1 MILKSIVANTPT
13 RFSTLPRPRLQ
24 LCGFLATNKFLYDY
38 DIKKTWTVQNV
49 LALNGDKWV
58 GAPQEM
64 SNKFGTTWT
73 FSDEF
78 ITIDRQIV
86 KYKLEDDIIILENG
100 DSFKIISLTENDM
113 QLGSPVTKATV
124 YIIFKSESRARQ

>member
-1 MILKSIVANTPT
+1 MKLSDITKKIFLLANVVVLFILSSCTKDGN
-13 RFSTLPRPRLQ
+13 
-24 LCGFLATNKFLYDY
+24 DY

-100 DSFKIISLTENDM
+100 DSFKIISLTENDL

-124 YIIFKSESRARQ
+124 YVIFKSESRYRQ

>member
-1 MILKSIVANTPT
+1 MKLSDITKKIFLLANVVVLFILSSCTKDGN
-13 RFSTLPRPRLQ
+13 
-24 LCGFLATNKFLYDY
+24 DY

-73 FSDEF
+73 FSDEI

-100 DSFKIISLTENDM
+100 DSFKIISLTENDL

-124 YIIFKSESRARQ
+124 YIIFKSESRYRQ

>member
-1 MILKSIVANTPT
+1 MKLSDITKKIFLLANVVVLLILPSCTKDGN
-13 RFSTLPRPRLQ
+13 
-24 LCGFLATNKFLYDY
+24 GY

-49 LALNGDKWV
+49 LALNGDKWI

-64 SNKFGTTWT
+64 SDKFGTTWT
-73 FSDEF
+73 FSDEI

-100 DSFKIISLTENDM
+100 DSFKIISLTENDL

-124 YIIFKSESRARQ
+124 YIIFKSESRYRQ

>member
-1 MILKSIVANTPT
+1 MKLSDITKKIFLLANVVVLFILSSCTKDGN
-13 RFSTLPRPRLQ
+13 
-24 LCGFLATNKFLYDY
+24 DY

-73 FSDEF
+73 FSDEI

-113 QLGSPVTKATV
+113 QLGAPVTKATV

>member
-1 MILKSIVANTPT
+1 MKLSDITKKIFLLANVVVLLILSSCTKDGN
-13 RFSTLPRPRLQ
+13 
-24 LCGFLATNKFLYDY
+24 DY

-49 LALNGDKWV
+49 LALNGDKWI

-64 SNKFGTTWT
+64 SDKFGTTWT
-73 FSDEF
+73 FSDEI

-100 DSFKIISLTENDM
+100 DSFKIISLTENDL

-124 YIIFKSESRARQ
+124 YIIFKSESRYRQ

>member
-1 MILKSIVANTPT
+1 MKLSDITKKIFLLANVVVLLILSSCTKDGN
-13 RFSTLPRPRLQ
+13 
-24 LCGFLATNKFLYDY
+24 DY
-38 DIKKTWTVQNV
+38 DIKKTWIVQNV

>member
-1 MILKSIVANTPT
+1 MKLSDITKKIFLLANVVVLFILSSCTKDGN
-13 RFSTLPRPRLQ
+13 
-24 LCGFLATNKFLYDY
+24 DY

-73 FSDEF
+73 FSDEI

-100 DSFKIISLTENDM
+100 DSFKIISLTENDL

-124 YIIFKSESRARQ
+124 YVIFKSESRYRQ

>member
-1 MILKSIVANTPT
+1 MKLSDITKKIFLLANVVVLFILSSCTKDGN
-13 RFSTLPRPRLQ
+13 
-24 LCGFLATNKFLYDY
+24 DY

-73 FSDEF
+73 FSDEI

-124 YIIFKSESRARQ
+124 YVIFKSESRYRQ

>member
-1 MILKSIVANTPT
+1 MKLSDITKKIFLLANVVVLFILSSCTKDGN
-13 RFSTLPRPRLQ
+13 
-24 LCGFLATNKFLYDY
+24 DY

-73 FSDEF
+73 FSDEI

-124 YIIFKSESRARQ
+124 YIIFKSESRYRQ

>member
-1 MILKSIVANTPT
+1 MKLSDITKKIFLLANVVVLFILSSCTKDGN
-13 RFSTLPRPRLQ
+13 
-24 LCGFLATNKFLYDY
+24 DY

>member
-1 MILKSIVANTPT
+1 MKLSDITKKIFLLANVVVLFILSSCTKDGN
-13 RFSTLPRPRLQ
+13 
-24 LCGFLATNKFLYDY
+24 DY

-73 FSDEF
+73 FSDEI

-124 YIIFKSESRARQ
+124 YVIFKSESRARQ

>member
-1 MILKSIVANTPT
+1 MKLSDITKKIFLLANVVVLFILPSCTKDRN
-13 RFSTLPRPRLQ
+13 
-24 LCGFLATNKFLYDY
+24 GY

-49 LALNGDKWV
+49 LALNGDKWI

-64 SNKFGTTWT
+64 SDKFGTTWT
-73 FSDEF
+73 FSDEI

-113 QLGSPVTKATV
+113 QLGAPVTKATV

>member
-1 MILKSIVANTPT
+1 MKLSDITKKIFLLANVVVLFILSSCTKDGN
-13 RFSTLPRPRLQ
+13 
-24 LCGFLATNKFLYDY
+24 DY

-73 FSDEF
+73 FSDEI

>member
-1 MILKSIVANTPT
+1 MKLSDITKKIFLLANVVVLFILSSCTKDGN
-13 RFSTLPRPRLQ
+13 
-24 LCGFLATNKFLYDY
+24 DY

-73 FSDEF
+73 FSDEI

-124 YIIFKSESRARQ
+124 YIIFKSESRDRQ

>member
-1 MILKSIVANTPT
+1 MKLSDITKKIFLLANVVVLFILSSCTKDGN
-13 RFSTLPRPRLQ
+13 
-24 LCGFLATNKFLYDY
+24 DY

-73 FSDEF
+73 FSDEI

-86 KYKLEDDIIILENG
+86 KYKLEDDIIILESG